1 VRNKP
6 RNRWRPLPRPDL
18 NMKTRAALT
27 QFALAM
33 IALGFIATA
42 MLFVPRLGIEADEA
56 IVGNGIY
63 EHGAPW
69 YSWHFGESELP
80 IMMISYLGALKTWF
94 YNLLFLVVHPRP
106 VALRLPMVL
115 IAAVTLWLF
124 FALLDRT
131 IGRRAA
137 WIGTLLLA
145 TDSSYVLMN
154 AADYGPVT
162 LQFLFKLGA
171 LLLILRFH
179 RQGSRAALAGAF
191 FLFGLAMWDKAIFA
205 WVLCGFA
212 LGAAV
217 VFPRETLRYLTPR
230 NLAAA
235 AVAML
240 AGALPLVIYNVARP
254 LETLRSNVK
263 VESAPVLAKATLLA
277 RTMDGS
283 VMTGFMIAID
293 SGPDPGQARR
303 WYQSLAI
310 RFSRWTGH
318 PRRNLTLWA
327 AVASLAGLFMKGA
340 RRPILFAAVASIGT
354 WLPMV
359 LTAGAGAAAQHVILL
374 WPLQFIAIAAALAQ
388 IPVRWAAGAVTVVLC
403 AANLAVTNQYYADL
417 VRNGPALRWTDA
429 MDQLDRTLAD
439 LRAPRIFVADW
450 GIIET
455 INLLSE
461 GETPVYYADA
471 GSAVALH
478 QMFDS
483 PGTVFVTHAQGAAF
497 FPEQRAALEQ
507 YAAHEGYTRETIAEI
522 HDRNG
527 RPAFDVFRFRKL
539 HL

>member
-1 VRNKP
+1 MRA
-6 RNRWRPLPRPDL
+6 
-18 NMKTRAALT
+18 RAALV
-27 QFALAM
+27 A

-63 EHGAPW
+63 ERGAPW
-69 YSWHFGESELP
+69 YSWHFGDSELP

-106 VALRLPMVL
+106 VPLRLPMVL
-115 IAAVTLWLF
+115 IAAVTLGLF
-124 FALLDRT
+124 FALLDRAV
-131 IGRRAA
+131 GRRAA

-162 LQFLFKLGA
+162 LQFLFKLGG

-179 RQGSRAALAGAF
+179 REGSRAALAGAF

-212 LGAAV
+212 LAAVV

-230 NLAAA
+230 NLAVAA
-235 AVAML
+235 GAML
-240 AGALPLVIYNVARP
+240 AGALPLVIYNVSRP

-283 VMTGFMIAID
+283 VMTGFMIALD
-293 SGPDPGQARR
+293 SGPEPGQARR
-303 WYQSLAI
+303 WYQSLATGL
-310 RFSRWTGH
+310 SDWTGH

-327 AVASLAGLFMKGA
+327 AVASLAGLFFKEA
-340 RRPILFAAVASIGT
+340 RRPILFATVASVGT

-374 WPLQFIAIAAALAQ
+374 WPLHFLALAAGLAQ
-388 IPVRWAAGAVTVVLC
+388 LPVRWAAGAVTTVLC
-403 AANLAVTNQYYADL
+403 CANVAVTNQYYADL

-429 MDQLDRTLAD
+429 MDQLDRTLTD
-439 LRAPRIFVADW
+439 LHAPSVFIADW

-461 GETPVYYADA
+461 GETPVSYADTTS
-471 GSAVALH
+471 SASMHNMLEA
-478 QMFDS
+478 
-483 PGTVFVTHAQGAAF
+483 PGTVFVAHAPGLAF
-497 FPEQRAALEQ
+497 LPEQRAALEQ
-507 YAAHEGYTRETIAEI
+507 YAAGEGYTRESIAQI

-527 RPAFDVFRFRKL
+527 RPAFDVFRYRKL